1 MKSLFKISIFLCFFV
16 LSSCYE
22 SLDFNQVDDYV
33 SKPVFTSALTYFTL
47 FPTQFF
53 DSNGN
58 QKNSVS
64 DITNFY
70 GFQSK
75 YVKDNL
81 VKLDFNAEIKN
92 EFDREVTIQIDLL
105 NNNNAV
111 MFAFDPIIVES
122 GDLNYLFFNEIV
134 IATNRNILNTEKVRI
149 TVSAN
154 NTGVPMNANDTSEF
168 EFKSSVTA
176 FIEASI

>member
-1 MKSLFKISIFLCFFV
+1 MKAPIKVIILLCFFLLV
-16 LSSCYE
+16 SCYE
-22 SLDFNQVDDYV
+22 SLNFNQVDDYV
-33 SKPVFTSALTYFTL
+33 SKSNFTSSLTYFTL
-47 FPTQFF
+47 VSAQFF

-70 GFQSK
+70 GFQNT
-75 YVKDNL
+75 YIKDNL

-111 MFAFDPIIVES
+111 MYAFDPIIVES
-122 GDLNYLFFNEIV
+122 GNLNYLFFKEIE
-134 IATNRNILNTEKVRI
+134 IASNRNILNTEKVRI
-149 TVSAN
+149 TVRIDD
-154 NTGVPMNANDTSEF
+154 TGAPMNANVTTEF
-168 EFKSSVTA
+168 VFKSSVVA
-176 FIEASI
+176 FIESSI